1 MNRCI
6 GLPLGACR
14 LEEGFLEN
22 RQRAV
27 MDQALPYQWSALNDQ
42 VPGVEHSG
50 AIRNFRIA
58 AGEET
63 GEYYG
68 RPFQDSDLYKWLEAV
83 AYALKLRPD
92 ETLRRHADDMVA
104 LIGRAQQEDGYL
116 YTPSVITNAPRY
128 ANLRDDHELYCAGH
142 FIEAAVAYHE
152 ATGSQQVLCIAR
164 RLADHL
170 CAVFGPDQSQR
181 NGYPGHPEI
190 ELALVKLHGLT
201 QEKRYLKLA
210 AFFIDRRG
218 QTPHFFDEEAKARGD
233 HKPYGPWMGRFDYR
247 YCQAHIPVR
256 KQQEAV
262 GHAVRALYL
271 YIAITDLARETQ
283 DQPLLAQ
290 SRALWEDV
298 TQRKMYITGAV
309 GSSQHGEAFSV
320 AYDLPNATAY
330 NETCASVALVLW
342 AQRMFETA
350 PDSRYIDVMERALYN
365 NVCAGMSLDGSK
377 YFYVNPLLMIPEVA
391 QVRFDMADTAVERQ
405 GWFKSSCCPTNV
417 ARLLT
422 QINRYVYALGEDRL
436 YVNLYAASEA
446 QVLDGRMRIRQ
457 QTDYP
462 WSGEIALSIFC
473 REPVEAEICLRIPAW
488 ACSFKVAVN
497 GETLEAIR
505 QKDGYVH
512 IRRRWHGAQL
522 IHLSLP
528 MEIQAVYAPRLV
540 ECAGKRAY
548 QRGPLV
554 YCAEEADNGP
564 CLHTLIS
571 QPKSAEVHMEE
582 DMLGGISVICMKAL
596 REIPNGLYDGEVER
610 RPASLRLIPYCVW
623 NNRGR
628 GEMAVW
634 LR

>member
-1 MNRCI
+1 M
-6 GLPLGACR
+6 
-14 LEEGFLEN
+14 
-22 RQRAV
+22 
-27 MDQALPYQWSALNDQ
+27 
-42 VPGVEHSG
+42 
-50 AIRNFRIA
+50 
-58 AGEET
+58 
-63 GEYYG
+63 
-68 RPFQDSDLYKWLEAV
+68 
-83 AYALKLRPD
+83 
-92 ETLRRHADDMVA
+92 
-104 LIGRAQQEDGYL
+104 
-116 YTPSVITNAPRY
+116 
-128 ANLRDDHELYCAGH
+128 
-142 FIEAAVAYHE
+142 
-152 ATGSQQVLCIAR
+152 
-164 RLADHL
+164 
-170 CAVFGPDQSQR
+170 
-181 NGYPGHPEI
+181 
-190 ELALVKLHGLT
+190 
-201 QEKRYLKLA
+201 
-210 AFFIDRRG
+210 
-218 QTPHFFDEEAKARGD
+218 
-233 HKPYGPWMGRFDYR
+233 
-247 YCQAHIPVR
+247 
-256 KQQEAV
+256 
-262 GHAVRALYL
+262 
-271 YIAITDLARETQ
+271 
-283 DQPLLAQ
+283 
-290 SRALWEDV
+290 
-298 TQRKMYITGAV
+298 
-309 GSSQHGEAFSV
+309 
-320 AYDLPNATAY
+320 
-330 NETCASVALVLW
+330 ALVLW

-548 QRGPLV
+548 
-554 YCAEEADNGP
+554 
-564 CLHTLIS
+564 
-571 QPKSAEVHMEE
+571 
-582 DMLGGISVICMKAL
+582 VIWQL
-596 REIPNGLYDGEVER
+596 
-610 RPASLRLIPYCVW
+610 
-623 NNRGR
+623 
-628 GEMAVW
+628 
-634 LR
+634 